1 MQTFKVE
8 DMTCGGCAAN
18 IRSAVSRVEG
28 VRSVTADP
36 QTKDVVVDAGAD
48 VSREQIVAAITA
60 AGYTQIRPVEAP
72 AQATS

>member
-8 DMTCGGCAAN
+8 DMTCGGCAAS

-36 QTKDVVVDAGAD
+36 QSKDVVVDAAAG
-48 VSREQIVAAITA
+48 VSREQIVATLTA
-60 AGYTQIRPVEAP
+60 AGYTQIRVVEVP
-72 AQATS
+72 AQAAS